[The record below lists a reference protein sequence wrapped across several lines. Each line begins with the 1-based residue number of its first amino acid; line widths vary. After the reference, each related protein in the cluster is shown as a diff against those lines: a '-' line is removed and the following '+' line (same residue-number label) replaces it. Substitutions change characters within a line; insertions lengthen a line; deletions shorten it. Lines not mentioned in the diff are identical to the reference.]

1 MLRRLLHQLPL
12 PLQPQRLQLQQLP
25 QQQLQ
30 RPPLQQPPRQL
41 PRRLPLQPQQPLPPQ
56 QPRPLQR
63 LLQRPL
69 LRQVKIIEITVN
81 YNGESP

>member
-12 PLQPQRLQLQQLP
+12 PLQPQRPQLQQLP

-41 PRRLPLQPQQPLPPQ
+41 PRRLPLQPL
-56 QPRPLQR
+56 QPR
-63 LLQRPL
+63 LLRRPL
-69 LRQVKIIEITVN
+69 LRQVKIIEITMK
-81 YNGESP
+81 YKE

>member
-12 PLQPQRLQLQQLP
+12 PLQPQRLQLQHLL

-41 PRRLPLQPQQPLPPQ
+41 PRRLPLLP
-56 QPRPLQR
+56 R
-63 LLQRPL
+63 LLRRPL
-69 LRQVKIIEITVN
+69 LRQVKSIEITMK
-81 YNGESP
+81 YKE